1 MKPSYLCISALQNF
15 TIRLRDEKKD
25 IKKLKYYILTKANK
39 FIKYLVAINCINRS
53 EKDIRLFKFPADNI
67 RRQLAVLL

>member
-1 MKPSYLCISALQNF
+1 MLGVMTPAYWTLAAHK
-15 TIRLRDEKKD
+15 TKRIRRKEGYKKTE
-25 IKKLKYYILTKANK
+25 ILTKTNK